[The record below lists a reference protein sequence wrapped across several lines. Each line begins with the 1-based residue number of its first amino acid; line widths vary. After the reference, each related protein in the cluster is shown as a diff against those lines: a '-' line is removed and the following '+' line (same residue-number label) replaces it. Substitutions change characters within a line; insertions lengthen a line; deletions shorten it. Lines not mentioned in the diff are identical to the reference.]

1 MASVT
6 SWLQSGTCIG
16 TPPQVMCG
24 LGGIHFGLRQLCL
37 ESCGV
42 SYRLQFSHSPTKQLR
57 FRPRLCKNL
66 QLNFI
71 RCPTWPVFHIEKGST
86 FVLAMRMGVWRW
98 ELMKRKSAS
107 LLSRCHAQNNER
119 TALKIRFHFFF
130 IRDLC
135 QKFQLCPPE
144 GYITYVSLKGHSA
157 GRRNRGYVP
166 K

>member
-66 QLNFI
+66 QLDFI
-71 RCPTWPVFHIEKGST
+71 RCPTWPSA
-86 FVLAMRMGVWRW
+86 FVLTGFSYRKRIDICSGD
-98 ELMKRKSAS
+98 EDGCMKV
-107 LLSRCHAQNNER
+107 R
-119 TALKIRFHFFF
+119 THETWIRIIALKMSRTEQRTYRFENTFSLFF
-130 IRDLC
+130 
-135 QKFQLCPPE
+135 
-144 GYITYVSLKGHSA
+144 HSWL
-157 GRRNRGYVP
+157 VP
-166 K
+166 KISAMSTGRLYNLC